1 MIMES
6 LITKRLITICAVTI
20 LALAAATA
28 FAGPTVTV
36 NRVAGYFSGN
46 GGEFTLSPSLELQ
59 WVLQYYDASTSNI
72 AYAPSFQSFCVETAE
87 FVSIPGTYTVV
98 LNDRAIMGQN
108 PPNGDPLSLGTAWL
122 YHEFQTQTLQGYDY
136 TPGAGRSDSAGDL
149 QATIWWLEGE
159 AGDPGTGNIFKQAV
173 IAKFGSEG
181 AMLDNNGLYP
191 VMVLNLYNSDG
202 SLAQDMLVC
211 VPAPGAVL
219 LGSIGVG
226 LVGWLRRR
234 RTL

>member
-1 MIMES
+1 MKKLMF
-6 LITKRLITICAVTI
+6 ITAICAL
-20 LALAAATA
+20 LAGTV

-46 GGEFTLSPSLELQ
+46 GGEFTLLPIGWSWDP
-59 WVLQYYDASTSNI
+59 LQYYALSTKNVL
-72 AYAPSFQSFCVETAE
+72 PNTFQSFCVETAE

-122 YHEFQTQTLQGYDY
+122 YHEFQNETLKIYND
-136 TPGAGRSDSAGDL
+136 TPGDLRANSAWDL
-149 QATIWWLEGE
+149 QNAIWSLEQEG
-159 AGDPGTGNIFKQAV
+159 GFLTPGYTTLLTN
-173 IAKFGSEG
+173 KFGSVAN

-191 VMVLNLYNSDG
+191 VMVLNLYDSQG
-202 SLAQDMLVC
+202 KLAQDMLVC
-211 VPAPGAVL
+211 VPAPGAIL
-219 LGSIGVG
+219 LGGIGVS